1 MSIAQ
6 LIRIAHRIG
15 NGERIDQLT
24 VAALVESYIIDKI
37 RLMKAEKEQR

>member
-1 MSIAQ
+1 MSIAE
-6 LIRIAHRIG
+6 LIRLAHRIG

-37 RLMKAEKEQR
+37 RLMKAGEE